1 MKLLQNP
8 ALLEKYLAQYEIP
21 QKFDP
26 PGLPFCLWEYE
37 RGEILNS
44 IKDPGQVLRFLVS
57 GTIQI
62 YAVRA
67 DGSRYPLS
75 HSDSFTLLGDMEFC
89 GENSL
94 PFLVEAMSR
103 VRCVEL
109 PLFACREALF
119 HDSTFLRGLLGSVAH
134 KVALFAQSYASYS
147 RLEEKLLACLRQDGG
162 SFRGVEPLAVRLHCS
177 RRQLQ
182 RLLKSLTERGIL
194 EKTGRGTYRLRESPL
209 P

>member
-21 QKFDP
+21 QKFDT

-37 RGEILNS
+37 RGEILNY

-75 HSDSFTLLGDMEFC
+75 HSDGFTLLGDMEFC

-94 PFLVEAMSR
+94 PFLVG
-103 VRCVEL
+103 
-109 PLFACREALF
+109 
-119 HDSTFLRGLLGSVAH
+119 TFLLPDFDRPQG
-134 KVALFAQSYASYS
+134 K
-147 RLEEKLLACLRQDGG
+147 
-162 SFRGVEPLAVRLHCS
+162 EPVPTADRPDDPS
-177 RRQLQ
+177 N
-182 RLLKSLTERGIL
+182 
-194 EKTGRGTYRLRESPL
+194 
-209 P
+209 

>member
-1 MKLLQNP
+1 MKLLQDP
-8 ALLEKYLAQYEIP
+8 ALLGEYLARYEIP
-21 QKFDP
+21 RKFDTP
-26 PGLPFCLWEYE
+26 NLPFSLWEYE
-37 RGEILNS
+37 RGELLGNL
-44 IKDPGQVLRFLVS
+44 KDSRQVLRFVVS

-75 HSDSFTLLGDMEFC
+75 HSDDFTLLGDMEFC
-89 GENSL
+89 GESSL

-109 PLFACREALF
+109 PLFGCREALL
-119 HDSTFLRGLLGSVAH
+119 HDNTFLRGLLGSVAR
-134 KVALFAQSYASYS
+134 KVALFAQSYAAYS

-182 RLLKSLTERGIL
+182 RLLKGLTERGVL
-194 EKTGRGTYRLRESPL
+194 EKTGRGEYRLRE
-209 P
+209 

>member
-1 MKLLQNP
+1 M
-8 ALLEKYLAQYEIP
+8 ALALFQRVRFPSRPEIP
-21 QKFDP
+21 QKFDT

-37 RGEILNS
+37 RGEILNY

-109 PLFACREALF
+109 PLFA
-119 HDSTFLRGLLGSVAH
+119 
-134 KVALFAQSYASYS
+134 
-147 RLEEKLLACLRQDGG
+147 
-162 SFRGVEPLAVRLHCS
+162 
-177 RRQLQ
+177 
-182 RLLKSLTERGIL
+182 
-194 EKTGRGTYRLRESPL
+194 
-209 P
+209 